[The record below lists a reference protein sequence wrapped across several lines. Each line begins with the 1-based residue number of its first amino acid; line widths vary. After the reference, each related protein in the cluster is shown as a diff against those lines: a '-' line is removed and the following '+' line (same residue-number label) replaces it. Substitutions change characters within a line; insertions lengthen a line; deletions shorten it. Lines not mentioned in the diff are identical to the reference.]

1 MIWFYSQ
8 NIYAFD
14 FCLFNSE
21 AKAVYYFNNERFT
34 ITIPLPLGGKSTEE
48 LNFPPALTTPYVS
61 LPQFGLEIMSIEIP
75 IPELFVPESLTLSVP
90 LFGKAE
96 VSTLMKS
103 NLYDMEASMAAGK
116 DVAEIPSYSAKFN
129 VKGTSPLD
137 ILSVKI
143 EGIS

>member
-1 MIWFYSQ
+1 
-8 NIYAFD
+8 
-14 FCLFNSE
+14 
-21 AKAVYYFNNERFT
+21 
-34 ITIPLPLGGKSTEE
+34 
-48 LNFPPALTTPYVS
+48 
-61 LPQFGLEIMSIEIP
+61 MSIEIP

>member
-1 MIWFYSQ
+1 MFQ
-8 NIYAFD
+8 NIYAIYI
-14 FCLFNSE
+14 CLFNSE

-34 ITIPLPLGGKSTEE
+34 IAIPLPLGGKSTEE
-48 LNFPPALTTPYVS
+48 LNFPPALTTPGMS
-61 LPQFGLEIMSIEIP
+61 LPHYGLEIVSMEIP
-75 IPELFVPESLTLSVP
+75 IPELVVPESLTLSIP

-96 VSTLMKS
+96 VSTLMRS
-103 NLYDMEASMAAGK
+103 NLYDMEASVAAGK
-116 DVAEIPSYSAKFN
+116 DVVETPSYSAKFD

>member
-1 MIWFYSQ
+1 MIFT
-8 NIYAFD
+8 F
-14 FCLFNSE
+14 LVHNSE

-34 ITIPLPLGGKSTEE
+34 IAIPLPLGGRSTEE
-48 LNFPPALTTPYVS
+48 LNFPPALTTPSVS
-61 LPQFGLEIMSIEIP
+61 LPLFGLEIVSIKIP
-75 IPELFVPESLTLSVP
+75 IPELVVPESLTLSIP

-116 DVAEIPSYSAKFN
+116 DVVETPSYSAKFD

-137 ILSVKI
+137 IFSINI
-143 EGIS
+143 EGISK